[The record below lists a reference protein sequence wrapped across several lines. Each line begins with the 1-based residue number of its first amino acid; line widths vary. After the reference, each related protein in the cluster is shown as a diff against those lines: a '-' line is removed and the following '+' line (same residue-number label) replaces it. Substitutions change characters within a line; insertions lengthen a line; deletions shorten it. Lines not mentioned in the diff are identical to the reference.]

1 MERPP
6 GMRTCLYDA
15 NQLEAVVGAMARQLA
30 ARVSVT
36 DPLAL
41 VGILRRG
48 APLADRL
55 AAALARSQGFPAP
68 LRLDLSIKR
77 YADDLTLLYPETRFD
92 EDAAHRSL
100 DLSQHDV
107 VVVDDVLYTGH
118 SLLRAVSYLAAKRP
132 RRLLLAVLAD
142 RCVAELPVAAD
153 VVGLRLQVAPT
164 DVIECNVPPYEPD
177 FRIELLRPVRRLDA
191 S

>member
-6 GMRTCLYDA
+6 GMRTCLYDG

-30 ARVSVT
+30 ACVSVT

-55 AAALARSQGFPAP
+55 AAALARSHGFPAP

-77 YADDLTLLYPETRFD
+77 YADDLTLLFPETRFD

-132 RRLLLAVLAD
+132 RRLLVAVLAD

-153 VVGLRLQVAPT
+153 VVGLRLQVAPS

-177 FRIELLRPVRRLDA
+177 YRIELLRPVRRLDA